1 MNIKHNVIKHQYVA
15 RFLVGGSEI
24 QQPILA
30 ESLCAAVL
38 QAQDR
43 AVAEGWVYLGMVINP
58 KKTK

>member
-24 QQPILA
+24 QNSIRA

-38 QAQDR
+38 QAQDI
-43 AVAEGWVYLGMVINP
+43 AVAEGWVYLGMLINP
-58 KKTK
+58 KKIK

>member
-1 MNIKHNVIKHQYVA
+1 MNIKHNVIKHQYAA
-15 RFLVGGSEI
+15 RFLVGSSEI
-24 QQPILA
+24 QQPIRA

-38 QAQDR
+38 RAQDR